1 MHQECDATSP
11 PAGPIAV
18 LQFYSTD
25 LNSIIIKSVDLTA
38 FEIMATTSVSL
49 QSWTEQELSG
59 HGKEKAAP
67 AGRAPSL
74 CENVKHVKGTH
85 GFIRAVFPV
94 SLKQHSAVVL
104 MFLDYDKKWPH
115 RNKYFLFPFLIL
127 WHV

>member
-25 LNSIIIKSVDLTA
+25 LNSIIKSVDLTA

-49 QSWTEQELSG
+49 QSWTEQELLV

-85 GFIRAVFPV
+85 GFISV
-94 SLKQHSAVVL
+94 SSVIEAAFCCCPYV
-104 MFLDYDKKWPH
+104 P
-115 RNKYFLFPFLIL
+115 RL
-127 WHV
+127 W